1 MPSGQ
6 APIPS
11 GVSAEARHTYS
22 LRTRPIIWQK
32 CSVWDG
38 LWKRCQDL
46 PIHGKGTWLT
56 SCIKTGTL
64 GIFPDFMELL
74 ISQIGLPS
82 FFNPTVWHAKFL
94 SIRPTVLC
102 ADSGRLLVT
111 FMYMTRIVL
120 ILQWYIIGRRG
131 QLLTPSFSACT
142 LTPGSLLPA
151 WMQRFLVLMSLFMQP
166 WCLGA
171 ASCSTFKVWKQEDLI

>member
-22 LRTRPIIWQK
+22 LRTWPILWQK

-46 PIHGKGTWLT
+46 PIHGKGTWRT

-74 ISQIGLPS
+74 ISQIVLPL

-94 SIRPTVLC
+94 SIRPT
-102 ADSGRLLVT
+102 GRVLVT
-111 FMYMTRIVL
+111 YEHDSHRI
-120 ILQWYIIGRRG
+120 YITMLYHWQKGTTSYSIFQCLYWHQGVYSLHERRD
-131 QLLTPSFSACT
+131 F
-142 LTPGSLLPA
+142 
-151 WMQRFLVLMSLFMQP
+151 
-166 WCLGA
+166 
-171 ASCSTFKVWKQEDLI
+171 

>member
-22 LRTRPIIWQK
+22 LRTWPILWQK

-74 ISQIGLPS
+74 ISQNRPS
-82 FFNPTVWHAKFL
+82 FIFQSYRLACQYGPPPCVL
-94 SIRPTVLC
+94 IRCVC
-102 ADSGRLLVT
+102 LLH
-111 FMYMTRIVL
+111 MYMTRIVL

-131 QLLTPSFSACT
+131 QLLTPYFSTCIDTREFTPCMDAEISSTDEFVYAT
-142 LTPGSLLPA
+142 LY
-151 WMQRFLVLMSLFMQP
+151 V
-166 WCLGA
+166 
-171 ASCSTFKVWKQEDLI
+171 